1 MKFHFSKE
9 HLKNGQARLQRF
21 LEILPGAC
29 SWSVLLGLIF
39 LSIFFPFS
47 AAVLIVAFY
56 LSWIMR
62 ILYSAIFLMLSY
74 LRLNIE
80 KNTDWM
86 RRIHGI
92 DDLPVYLKENRFK
105 KFGRHWRQRTSHKI
119 HIGQLD
125 KLIAG
130 QNLPPASDDIY
141 HLVILPII
149 KEGRDILGPAVE
161 AISRQDFPLKQMVI
175 VFALEERARPE
186 VQAAVYELEKKYK
199 NVFLDCITIVHPA
212 VVAGEARVKGA
223 NATHAAR
230 QAAAFFKGRQIP
242 FENVIV
248 SCFDADTVV
257 SPHYFSCLSYH
268 FMVRPDRLRTSF
280 QPIPVYHNNIWH
292 VPGFARVVEMG
303 SSFHQ
308 LIEATNPEKLVTFSS
323 HSMSFKALVDVDYWP
338 VDMISDDSAIFWK
351 AYIYYDGQYQAT
363 PMYIT
368 LSMDVA
374 CAKNW
379 WQTVKSVYK
388 QKQRWAWGVE
398 NFPIVTRAFLKSK
411 KIPLYEKLRLGFKLF
426 EGHLSWATS
435 GFILSIIGWF
445 PVIFARQVFAA
456 SVVYYNVPDIANT
469 IFTLAFFAVCISIV
483 ISLLLLPKTKM
494 HYNWLLKLGHAFEW
508 LMVPFILVLFSALPA
523 LHAQTRLMLGKYL
536 EFWVTDKHR
545 ANHKF
550 RRDNKPSSGI

>member
-9 HLKNGQARLQRF
+9 NLSNGQTKLQRS

-47 AAVLIVAFY
+47 AAILIVAFY

-62 ILYSAIFLMLSY
+62 VLYSTIFLLFSY
-74 LRLNIE
+74 LQLNIE

-92 DDLPVYLKENRFK
+92 DNLPIYLKENRSK

-119 HIGQLD
+119 HLDQLD
-125 KLIAG
+125 KLMAG
-130 QNLPPASDDIY
+130 KTLPPASNDIY
-141 HLVILPII
+141 HLVIFPVI
-149 KEGRDILGPAVE
+149 KEGRDILEPAIE
-161 AISRQDFPLKQMVI
+161 AISRQHFPLKQIVV

-186 VQAAVYELEKKYK
+186 VQTAVYELEKKYK
-199 NVFLDCITIVHPA
+199 NVFFDCTTVVHPA
-212 VVAGEARVKGA
+212 IVPGEARVKGA
-223 NATHAAR
+223 NVTNAAK
-230 QAAAFFKGRQIP
+230 QAAVFFKDHQIP
-242 FENVIV
+242 FENVII

-257 SPHYFSCLSYH
+257 SLNYFSCLTYH
-268 FMVRPDRLRTSF
+268 FMVCPQRLRASF

-292 VPGFARVVEMG
+292 VPGFARVVETG
-303 SSFHQ
+303 SSFYQ

-351 AYIYYDGQYQAT
+351 AYIHYDGQYQVI

-368 LSMDVA
+368 LSMDIA
-374 CAKNW
+374 SANNW

-398 NFPIVTRAFLKSK
+398 NFPIVMRAFLRSK
-411 KIPLYEKLRLGFKLF
+411 KIPLYERLRLSFKLF

-435 GFILSIIGWF
+435 GFILSIIGWL
-445 PVIFARQVFAA
+445 PVIFARREFSL
-456 SVVYYNVPDIANT
+456 SVVYYNVPAIANT
-469 IFTLAFFAVCISIV
+469 IFTLGLFAVGISIV
-483 ISLLLLPKTKM
+483 LSLSLLPKTKTR
-494 HYNWLLKLGHAFEW
+494 YSWLSKLGHAFEW

-545 ANHKF
+545 AK
-550 RRDNKPSSGI
+550 